1 MNYIQHL
8 VTQFSKHVEA
18 GKIIKQIVESFD
30 SELISPLQQYIV
42 EVLAER
48 VTFCRHSSHT
58 AQRNEIL

>member
-1 MNYIQHL
+1 ME
-8 VTQFSKHVEA
+8 V